1 MASKPTQ
8 QEEEEEEPI
17 VLQSVAAVADE
28 AKKSRTFRKFSY
40 RGIDL
45 EALLDVTP
53 QQVGKYAC
61 GGRRRTE
68 AMRYG

>member
-1 MASKPTQ
+1 
-8 QEEEEEEPI
+8 
-17 VLQSVAAVADE
+17 VAAVADE

-53 QQVGKYAC
+53 QQVGRYAC